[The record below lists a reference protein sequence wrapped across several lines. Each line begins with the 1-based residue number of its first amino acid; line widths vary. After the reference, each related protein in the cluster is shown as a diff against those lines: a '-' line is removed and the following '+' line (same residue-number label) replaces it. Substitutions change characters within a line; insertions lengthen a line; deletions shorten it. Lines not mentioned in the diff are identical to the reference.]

1 MLERSAYF
9 RSLNWIV
16 QEPDEWYRVRQ
27 LYRPQSVDF
36 ERETWEKTR
45 QLYGV
50 QPPCGRR
57 RVFLSRD
64 SSQYTR
70 ALNNEVEIATV
81 LQRFGFDTLHAE
93 HLTLDEQIAVF
104 QESEYIVA
112 LHGAGLVQQVF
123 MNSQTAHVLEVMPRD
138 YMIALYYWEAYALG
152 AKYYDAVIGGK
163 MDRRGNYAVNQSAVE
178 RATIRMLR
186 SSTPGRTYGLEVVAG

>member
-50 QPPCGRR
+50 QPQRGRR
-57 RVFLSRD
+57 RIFLSRD
-64 SSQYTR
+64 SSRYTR

-81 LQRFGFDTLHAE
+81 LQRYGFNTLHAE
-93 HLTLDEQIAVF
+93 RLTLDEQIAVF

-123 MNSQTAHVLEVMPRD
+123 MNWQTAHVLEVMPRD
-138 YMIALYYWEAYALG
+138 YLMPLYYWQAYALG
-152 AKYYDAVIGGK
+152 AVPQAA
-163 MDRRGNYAVNQSAVE
+163 RRYSQTDSPQSAKLSNSFD
-178 RATIRMLR
+178 T
-186 SSTPGRTYGLEVVAG
+186 